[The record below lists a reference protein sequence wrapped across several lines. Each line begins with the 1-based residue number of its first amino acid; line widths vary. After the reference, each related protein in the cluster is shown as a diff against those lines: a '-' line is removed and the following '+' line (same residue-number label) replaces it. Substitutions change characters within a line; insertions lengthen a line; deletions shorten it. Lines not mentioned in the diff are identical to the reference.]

1 MLTWAGGG
9 AAALALAACAGEE
22 PAPLPRPGE
31 ALLPLDEVP
40 VGDSQVVRTSEGAEV
55 VVTRTAEDDVV
66 AFSAVCTHQG
76 CTVAA
81 EAGRLACP
89 CHGSVFDPA
98 TGEVRDGPAPEPLPQ
113 IAVRV
118 DGDDVLTA

>member
-76 CTVAA
+76 CTVRR
-81 EAGRLACP
+81 ETRDLACP
-89 CHGSVFDPA
+89 CHGSRYDPHDG
-98 TGEVRDGPAPEPLPQ
+98 TVLQGPAEEALPP
-113 IAVRV
+113 VRV
-118 DGDDVLTA
+118 RVEAGTVVVG